1 MILSLAALVAV
12 IAIGRLVGEP
22 PRVLEDEQAAEF
34 ADRGLLTAISSV
46 AAAPDRADAVAEAL
60 TQGVIAGREN
70 ESPYGWALLSREG
83 DVISVATYYHWG
95 DASPLNFRTGP
106 EWGRACRLYDLR
118 TPPVVAHPIE
128 CPGDSP
134 DHPGS

>member
-22 PRVLEDEQAAEF
+22 PPVLEDEQAAGF
-34 ADRGLLTAISSV
+34 ADHGLLTAISSV
-46 AAAPDRADAVAEAL
+46 AVAPDGADAVTEAL
-60 TQGVIAGREN
+60 TRGVTAGRQN
-70 ESPYGWALLSREG
+70 ESPYGWSVLSREG
-83 DVISVATYYHWG
+83 DVISVAAYYHWG

-106 EWGRACRLYDLR
+106 ERGRACRLYDLR
-118 TPPVVAHPIE
+118 TSPVVAHAMA

-134 DHPGS
+134 DRPGS